1 MITVTVTLPPA
12 VDKRVVDSI
21 SVTVLDD
28 TRDRQPRHTFME
40 GMQVKDDSVVLT
52 FTTT

>member
-28 TRDRQPRHTFME
+28 THDRQPRSTYLE
-40 GMQVKDDSVVLT
+40 GMHVREEAVILT
-52 FTTT
+52 FTT